1 MPRWLWDN
9 LPAVREKMQKDI
21 LKVDVFDGEYDN
33 RLFWLLHISGW
44 MGISLVSYFSLN
56 LWYNQPEIT
65 YLAHNVLQSVLG
77 MIISWPLRQI
87 FRAVWGKSN
96 FSRIAVIIVATLL
109 FSALWSASRLSL
121 FLMMTNESDLWSD
134 FGGWLFSSIFIFGC
148 WTAFYHGI
156 KYYRLLQQETKNL
169 QELASAQK
177 EEILKRTQAESA
189 AQEAQ
194 LKLLR
199 YQLNPH
205 FLFNTLNAIS
215 SLVNSAESV
224 RANDMIVQ
232 LSRFLRYSL
241 DNGGVGEVPL
251 SKEIEAVNLY
261 LKIEQ
266 ARFEDRLKVIFEI
279 SEEAQTSLVPS
290 LLLQPL
296 IENAIKYAIA
306 RSETGGVIRIAAA
319 VERGSLSISVA
330 DSGADEEV
338 VTVLAP
344 QGVGVGLTNIRQ
356 RLKTLYGEESF
367 LDIGAADL
375 GGLQA
380 NLSLPLRLAGS

>member
-1 MPRWLWDN
+1 
-9 LPAVREKMQKDI
+9 MQKDI

-87 FRAVWGKSN
+87 FRAVWGISN

-109 FSALWSASRLSL
+109 LSALWSASRLSL
-121 FLMMTNESDLWSD
+121 FLLMTNESDLWSD

-169 QELASAQK
+169 QKLASAQK

-356 RLKTLYGEESF
+356 RL
-367 LDIGAADL
+367 
-375 GGLQA
+375 
-380 NLSLPLRLAGS
+380 

>member
-1 MPRWLWDN
+1 M
-9 LPAVREKMQKDI
+9 
-21 LKVDVFDGEYDN
+21 
-33 RLFWLLHISGW
+33 
-44 MGISLVSYFSLN
+44 
-56 LWYNQPEIT
+56 
-65 YLAHNVLQSVLG
+65 
-77 MIISWPLRQI
+77 
-87 FRAVWGKSN
+87 
-96 FSRIAVIIVATLL
+96 
-109 FSALWSASRLSL
+109 
-121 FLMMTNESDLWSD
+121 
-134 FGGWLFSSIFIFGC
+134 FSSIFIFGC

-338 VTVLAP
+338 VTVLADERWVSAQDAQSNEKLVHTYLLQNFAAKARFMP
-344 QGVGVGLTNIRQ
+344 LAGEHFSSGASAEQAALGLQQTHQHQSAFDLVILGMGLDAHTASLFPGISELVTGLDAASDSHFIATQSPAAPHQRISMTLARLVNARQ
-356 RLKTLYGEESF
+356 VYLHVTGQEKVAVLQDAWLNNDPHNQPIASF
-367 LDIGAADL
+367 LHQSTVPVTVFSD
-375 GGLQA
+375 QA
-380 NLSLPLRLAGS
+380 FNF